1 MHLAR
6 QPVLLVAL
14 SASWRRAWSAGTV
27 YDTGSLHRTEK
38 DARLGVL
45 DRAKRCADPGKHS
58 MITSY
63 DL

>member
-1 MHLAR
+1 M
-6 QPVLLVAL
+6 
-14 SASWRRAWSAGTV
+14 